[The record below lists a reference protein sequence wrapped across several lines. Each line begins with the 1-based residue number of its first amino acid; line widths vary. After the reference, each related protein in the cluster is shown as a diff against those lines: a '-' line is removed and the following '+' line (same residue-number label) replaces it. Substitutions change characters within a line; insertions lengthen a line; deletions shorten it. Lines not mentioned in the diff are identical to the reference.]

1 MVHISYHSSGAVG
14 NRTPVQAK
22 KQYAFYML
30 IPLLIFE
37 AGVGADARTNP

>member
-1 MVHISYHSSGAVG
+1 MTMSFKCGAVG

-30 IPLLIFE
+30 ILLLILVSSE
-37 AGVGADARTNP
+37 GTSARTIP